1 MEVICK
7 AKFIRVA
14 PRKTRL
20 VATLVRGMSVAQAR
34 TQLQFSDKQAAKPML
49 KAINSAVANAVHN
62 HKMEADTLFVSRV
75 IVDEGP
81 KIKRFTPRAQGRAT
95 PIRLRMSHITVWVSP
110 KGEVAAK
117 PAKTPLIKKLRVP
130 KLKKAKAVTTKNETK

>member
-1 MEVICK
+1 MEVMSK

-20 VATLVRGMSVAQAR
+20 LAGLVRGLTVEEAR
-34 TQLQFSDKQAAKPML
+34 RQLTFSAKEAARPML

-62 HKMEADTLFVSRV
+62 HKLSDVGMIVSRV

-95 PIRLRMSHITVWVSP
+95 PIRLRMSHITVWVKPTEVQSQEQP
-110 KGEVAAK
+110 KAKRVAK
-117 PAKTPLIKKLRVP
+117 PRTVKSTKDAEATS
-130 KLKKAKAVTTKNETK
+130 TTK

>member
-1 MEVICK
+1 MCK

-20 VATLVRGMSVAQAR
+20 LAGLVRGLTVEEAR
-34 TQLQFSDKQAAKPML
+34 KQLMFNQKEAAEPML

-62 HKMEADTLFVSRV
+62 HKMSGEGLVVSRV

-81 KIKRFTPRAQGRAT
+81 KIKRVTPRAQGRAT

-110 KGEVAAK
+110 KDEVTKSEAKPAPVAAAK
-117 PAKTPLIKKLRVP
+117 PKVTRKAGKKTSVES
-130 KLKKAKAVTTKNETK
+130 TTK

>member
-1 MEVICK
+1 MCK

-20 VATLVRGMSVAQAR
+20 LAGLVRGLTVEEAR
-34 TQLQFSDKQAAKPML
+34 KQLMYSQKEAAEPML

-62 HKMEADTLFVSRV
+62 HKMSDEGLIVSRV

-81 KIKRFTPRAQGRAT
+81 KIKRYTPRAQGRAT

-110 KGEVAAK
+110 KTEGAAVKPVAEK
-117 PAKTPLIKKLRVP
+117 PAKAT
-130 KLKKAKAVTTKNETK
+130 KAKAPRKAAKKSTESTTK